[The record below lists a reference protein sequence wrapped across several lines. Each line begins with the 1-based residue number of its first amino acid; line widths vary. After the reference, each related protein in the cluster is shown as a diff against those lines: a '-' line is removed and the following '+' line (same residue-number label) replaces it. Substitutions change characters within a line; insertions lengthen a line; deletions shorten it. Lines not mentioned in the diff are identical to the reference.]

1 MKAKIFLC
9 LETTFSFPDT
19 LLKFHLKY
27 ARFPFHNGHRTE
39 LLQSNPSYELKNL
52 IKLTLIMLRR
62 RRRMLNA
69 VRMPPVASLKLFV
82 FLLLLVVVLLTILS
96 LYYILVDDA

>member
-1 MKAKIFLC
+1 
-9 LETTFSFPDT
+9 
-19 LLKFHLKY
+19 
-27 ARFPFHNGHRTE
+27 
-39 LLQSNPSYELKNL
+39 
-52 IKLTLIMLRR
+52 
-62 RRRMLNA
+62 MLNA